1 MIRLDLTNGATGL
14 DNKNVSKQLL
24 AYDKIKEAIITEK
37 YKPDQLLPT
46 RELSAELGI
55 SRTPVAA
62 ALRRLAYEG
71 FVDEIQDKG
80 MFVSRVH
87 IEDFIEL
94 YEIKM
99 GMEGVAA
106 RLCAVRKTDQL
117 LTQMEDA
124 LLQYEREVKQGNYL
138 KAVQR
143 DNEFHGAFIAGSK
156 NSRLEN
162 YLRIILE
169 QCGRAVTLSA
179 SDPTRMENVILPAHR
194 KIFNAIA
201 AGEPE
206 PAEAAAREHV
216 ADVQDFFTRYQLRHH
231 YALK

>member
-1 MIRLDLTNGATGL
+1 MES
-14 DNKNVSKQLL
+14 KSVSKQML

-37 YKPDQLLPT
+37 YKTDQLLST
-46 RELSAELGI
+46 REVSAELGI

-99 GMEGVAA
+99 GMEGIAA
-106 RLCAVRKTDQL
+106 RLCAVRKTDRL
-117 LTQMEDA
+117 LRQMDEL
-124 LLQYEREVKQGNYL
+124 LLQYEKEVQKGNYL
-138 KAVQR
+138 KAVQK
-143 DNEFHGAFIAGSK
+143 DNEFHAAFIAGSK
-156 NSRLEN
+156 NTRLEN
-162 YLRIILE
+162 YLKIVLE
-169 QCGRAVTLSA
+169 QCSRAVTLSA
-179 SDPTRMENVILPAHR
+179 SDPGRMENVILPAHKR
-194 KIFNAIA
+194 IFDAIA

-206 PAEAAAREHV
+206 TAEKAAREHV
-216 ADVQDFFTRYQLRHH
+216 VDVQDFFTQYQIRHH